1 MDEMSD
7 LEMVMYAVDA
17 SPFTHLGFELLFDCS
32 KLKDEIKVMFD
43 PFLFSCTDNCAP

>member
-1 MDEMSD
+1 MSAPEIV
-7 LEMVMYAVDA
+7 LNAVNA